1 MYPMSSNKNKA
12 LDSSTWTFL
21 SNHAHVLICIAKDP
35 DIRLSE
41 VAELVGIRERTVHRI
56 VTDLS
61 ESGYLS
67 VIKDGRN
74 NTYTIDLNRPLRH
87 PLEADHD
94 IRTVVSPLLKKS
106 RP

>member
-1 MYPMSSNKNKA
+1 MSNNSA
-12 LDSSTWTFL
+12 SLGEPPSWTFL

-56 VTDLS
+56 VHELS
-61 ESGYLS
+61 EAGYLS
-67 VIKDGRN
+67 VIKEGRN
-74 NTYTIDLNRPLRH
+74 NTYEIDLTKPLRH

-106 RP
+106 RS

>member
-1 MYPMSSNKNKA
+1 MFVPLNKQEPVEPSS
-12 LDSSTWTFL
+12 WTFL

-41 VAELVGIRERTVHRI
+41 VAALVGIRERTVHRI

-61 ESGYLS
+61 EAGYLS
-67 VIKDGRN
+67 VTKDGRN

-94 IRTVVSPLLKKS
+94 IRSVVSPLLKKP
-106 RP
+106 RM